1 MGWFISSMLGELYAE
16 DGCLEQVKPV
26 QFVISVSCIIF
37 FEILYLKEI
46 LTKAQSVNST
56 LFDIK
61 IKVNNK

>member
-1 MGWFISSMLGELYAE
+1 MLGELYAE

-26 QFVISVSCIIF
+26 QFVISVSCRIYF
-37 FEILYLKEI
+37 FKILYLKEI